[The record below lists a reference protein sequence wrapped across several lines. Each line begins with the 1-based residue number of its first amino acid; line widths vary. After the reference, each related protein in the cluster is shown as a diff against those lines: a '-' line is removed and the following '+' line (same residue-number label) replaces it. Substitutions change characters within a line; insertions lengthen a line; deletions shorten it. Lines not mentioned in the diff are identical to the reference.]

1 LDFATAFPSVVP
13 AFGEILERYTHA
25 LAGMGLLWALFAI
38 PLVVLTLP
46 WTRRLVVAHPR
57 LTVVATAVLVAVAC
71 SFAWKLIWASDD
83 AYISFRYAQNLVHGD
98 GLVFNPGERVE
109 GYTDFLW
116 TVLMAGAIR
125 LGFDPGQ
132 AGIVLSMTSFVVLLV
147 VLAWWGER
155 LVPRSGLLIGLAP
168 VLAGFSYAIASF
180 ATSALETVFAA
191 ALTVVSVERASARRP
206 LAAGLAG
213 VFATLAHPDHGI
225 FYAALA
231 AALLLDGDTRRDLP
245 RYLFPFV
252 AIFVPY
258 FLLRWSY
265 YGDLMP
271 NTYYAKSGDKTYFEQ
286 GVVYAFVTFV
296 GSGVWAVLPLAAI
309 GLYRLRRTLFS
320 RFVLI
325 GVPIFVIYVAKIGGD
340 FMLGRLF
347 VPVLPFVFLAADAG
361 LRSLVLSTRLPV
373 GAAFAWL
380 GAASMLTLPIV
391 EPAELFHGI
400 ADERTFTSVTD
411 FRTMRVGAAG
421 YDMGHA
427 LYREFRARSLMPRV
441 ATFSIGMVGYYS
453 RLPLFDL
460 RGLTNRAVA
469 HQPITTR
476 GRPGHEKVASL
487 GQILDADV
495 DLSEASLYPPE
506 YDPLTSVNVGG
517 FTFHLSRYEPDLV
530 AALGHRTGLADFRQH
545 LDQTLPRFGQSGPDR
560 MACDL
565 WFAKVY
571 YFSRNDDPV
580 RKASMASAAVVAD
593 PSLEGVQSLLLET
606 GELEERGW
614 QRVRTF
620 GFDWSEPPWSPA
632 DGGER
637 FGSTPL
643 LPEQSAPFGQHGLF
657 LNTFAREGGDG
668 AKGIVTSPEFVV
680 QGDVL
685 TFLIGGGYDPTNLRV
700 SLQVEGVPVRTA
712 TACGSEWL
720 DRRVWDIS
728 PFHGLRARVVVGDE
742 SDAVWG
748 HLVVDEVVEWRSRD
762 VAAHAG

>member
-1 LDFATAFPSVVP
+1 LEFATVFPSVVS

-25 LAGMGLLWALFAI
+25 LAGARPLWALIAI

-46 WTRRLVVAHPR
+46 WTRRRVVAHPK
-57 LTVVATAVLVAVAC
+57 LTVVATAVVVVAAC
-71 SFAWKLIWASDD
+71 CFAWKLIWASDD
-83 AYISFRYAQNLVHGD
+83 AYISFRYAQNLVHGN

-132 AGIVLSMTSFVVLLV
+132 AGIVLSMASFAALLV
-147 VLAWWGER
+147 VLARWGER
-155 LVPRSGLLIGLAP
+155 LVPRSGLVVGLAP

-180 ATSALETVFAA
+180 ATSALETVFAT

-206 LAAGLAG
+206 LVAGLAG
-213 VFATLAHPDHGI
+213 ILATLAHPDHGI

-231 AALLLDGDTRRDLP
+231 AALLLDRECRRDLP
-245 RYLFPFV
+245 RYLLPFV

-258 FLLRWSY
+258 FLIRWSY
-265 YGDLMP
+265 YGDFMP

-309 GLYRLRRTLFS
+309 GLHRLRRTLLS

-325 GVPIFVIYVAKIGGD
+325 GVPVFVIYVAKIGGD

-361 LRSLVLSTRLPV
+361 LRSLVVSTPLPV

-380 GAASMLTLPIV
+380 GAASILPLQIV

-400 ADERTFTSVTD
+400 ADERTFTAVTD
-411 FRTMRVGAAG
+411 FGTMRVGAAG

-506 YDPLTSVNVGG
+506 YDALTSVGVGG
-517 FTFHLSRYEPDLV
+517 FTFHLTRYEPDLV
-530 AALGHRTGLADFRQH
+530 VALAHGTGLTDFRAH
-545 LDQTLPRFGQSGPDR
+545 LDQTLPRLGSAGPDR

-565 WFAKVY
+565 WFAKAY
-571 YFSRNDDPV
+571 YFSRNDDAV
-580 RKASMASAAVVAD
+580 RKAALANAAVVAD
-593 PSLEGVQSLLLET
+593 PSLEAVQSLLLET
-606 GELEERGW
+606 DDLEQRGW
-614 QRVRTF
+614 QRVRSF
-620 GFDWSEPPWSPA
+620 GFDWNEPRWSSA
-632 DGGER
+632 GDGDR
-637 FGSTPL
+637 FGSTPV

-657 LNTFAREGGDG
+657 LNTFTRDGGDST
-668 AKGIVTSPEFVV
+668 KGELTSPEFVV
-680 QGDVL
+680 RGDVL
-685 TFLIGGGYDPTNLRV
+685 TFLIGGGYDPARLRV
-700 SLQVEGVPVRTA
+700 SLEVEGVPVRAA
-712 TACGSEWL
+712 TGCGSEWL

-728 PFHGLRARVVVGDE
+728 PFHGLRARIVVGDE
-742 SDAVWG
+742 SDGGGG
-748 HLVVDEVVEWRSRD
+748 HLVVDDVVEWRARD
-762 VAAHAG
+762 VAAHAE